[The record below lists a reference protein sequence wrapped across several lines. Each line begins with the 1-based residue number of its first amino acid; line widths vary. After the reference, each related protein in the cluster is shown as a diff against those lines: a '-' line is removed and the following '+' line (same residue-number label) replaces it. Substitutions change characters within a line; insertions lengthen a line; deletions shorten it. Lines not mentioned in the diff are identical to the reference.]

1 LCQIKRSSLKPAYI
15 DTKKEESGN
24 PDSSDLNPKTNE
36 SFDFK
41 VFKMAI
47 VIKGFF
53 YGGVT

>member
-1 LCQIKRSSLKPAYI
+1 L
-15 DTKKEESGN
+15 EESGN